1 MVSMANLG
9 KVLRYFYGLD
19 IENYNFIFEI
29 KILLG
34 LESTKGSSM
43 VIPIKP
49 SPSESIFW

>member
-19 IENYNFIFEI
+19 IETCNFIFEI

-34 LESTKGSSM
+34 LESTNPGCQVDKKKLNG
-43 VIPIKP
+43 PHD
-49 SPSESIFW
+49 